1 MRQFDFQ
8 SYLRKYGKFILAG
21 LFFLFLINYC
31 NQQPRNQQA
40 VPSEQQEQ
48 VNEDPLQEDEITTLK
63 TYEELVTKRQ
73 LQENEGPGSF
83 MIMFLLLTFAFG
95 LVWLLQQK
103 RVQHTVRKWLPG
115 RVMFQASKSHDSV
128 TGRRILKIVIVNK
141 TDEGLTFLP
150 PNLVFSKWGKERI
163 FRLKGSNQEDMF
175 PLTLTP
181 GTSHRLVLDLEQFY
195 EKIPDLNSSNRVGAS
210 VETTDG
216 KKYRSFALPSWLA
229 WVVR

>member
-8 SYLRKYGKFILAG
+8 LFWRKYGKFILGG

-31 NQQPRNQQA
+31 NQQPRNQKS
-40 VPSEQQEQ
+40 VDNEQEERVKSQP
-48 VNEDPLQEDEITTLK
+48 VQEDEITTLK

-83 MIMFLLLTFAFG
+83 LTMFLLLTFAFG

-103 RVQHTVRKWLPG
+103 KVQQSVRKWLPQRVLFQVRKG
-115 RVMFQASKSHDSV
+115 RDSV

-150 PNLVFSKWGKERI
+150 PNLVFRNWGKVRI

-195 EKIPDLNSSNRVGAS
+195 EKLPDLKNSNRVGAS
-210 VETTDG
+210 VETTDD
-216 KKYRSFALPSWLA
+216 KKYSAYALPSWLS
-229 WVVR
+229 WLEG